1 MFRSTVSFSKHC
13 ASQDHI
19 EQFLAKQASKM
30 QEEKKG
36 LELEQNMFQDISYA
50 EELIKDQKKEEL
62 MKNEIQELMKYD
74 NQECVQVNQED
85 QSLKVVQDK
94 SQKISNDK
102 KEGLLEFKSHKHTNN
117 QSQGIA
123 KDQKQ
128 EEIRKDESQELKQ
141 DQSQDVT
148 KELSPELSKDQI
160 KEGLQVESQKLST
173 DNSLELPKEESQK
186 LPKYESQESLKDQ
199 SQVVVQDQSPDAF
212 KRNSRNDQSQDM
224 LQVKCHELPKDNSI
238 ELAMNQYQELSKDES
253 QNISKDKG
261 QELLLNN
268 EKENKDNDVE
278 QSNVEMGKQN
288 TMHLEEQENRK
299 MQLLEKRSTELPE
312 ETEISEKML
321 KTKIQ
326 EAAHQFKESL
336 EKIAN
341 DKNKENLEKEVNCDI
356 SVTENKITQV
366 SENLETKADAPSLPK
381 TNIGNIVENKSNI
394 TPDHDV
400 ITSVPCSIQ
409 EKSACT
415 SKTQVSKIE
424 SSKKV
429 LLPHCQENNKEIDLL
444 KCQKVYAKKK
454 AEVPSPKDKDDE
466 DMTKKTTSKGPGC
479 VACEYLENEVNCECD
494 ISVTENKITQVSENL
509 ETKADAPSL
518 PKTNTSNTVEKKSN
532 IIPGHN
538 VITSVP
544 CSIQEKSA
552 CTSKVEVSKIESS
565 KKEKTFDE
573 NSSGKS
579 DVDKLKNQ
587 LKTSKELNSML
598 LTRCQEN
605 KKEIDLLKCQKVNV
619 KKKAEVPSLKDKDD
633 EDMTKKTTSKGLGC
647 VACDDCLKTFKEDF
661 ETFKSK
667 HISAWDFKSVCKKDI
682 IDVNT
687 KNTKLSKRDFEIRL
701 QEFEEDIMDVVDC
714 KGDNTVNMLIKLGN
728 WSKVKFDNMEEKV
741 SENRNV
747 VKTEISALEHIIV
760 EKIST
765 KLETSIPI
773 MLKDI
778 IGTDKVRDEV
788 DSVERRLEMENFMKD
803 VTRLR
808 NKEIKDI
815 ENCKSQMEKTLEEM
829 LKMRDNEIEETKKL
843 KEDILRNR
851 IEEKDEMRRFREDMI
866 RKRNEE
872 KMEMEKLTKELIRNR
887 NEETELMKNFKE
899 NLIRQRNEEH
909 EEMKIFRKELI
920 RQRDE
925 EKQEMVK
932 LIEEVT
938 GRKEKYN
945 RMEEEEKE
953 IQNQESDKGI
963 KQNDSKVHKLE
974 EELNTKIEHLENRID
989 EVLNVAVMNGKTLQ
1003 SNEQCLKQK
1012 IETEV
1017 SQRFILEKIDDLKLR
1032 RTEDMLDVK
1041 KITDDMKNQMTQNKL
1056 ELNNILMEDR
1066 VDMKERIKDLKHE
1079 MKEIKSELKE
1089 KMREDKVDTI
1099 RNLENVAE
1107 HLKLFSQT
1115 EFSHQFASCKTA
1127 NYAEL
1132 KKISTEIDQ
1141 IKETFGSFR

>member
-1 MFRSTVSFSKHC
+1 
-13 ASQDHI
+13 
-19 EQFLAKQASKM
+19 M

-36 LELEQNMFQDISYA
+36 LELEQNMFKDISHA
-50 EELIKDQKKEEL
+50 EELIKDEKKE
-62 MKNEIQELMKYD
+62 ELMKYD
-74 NQECVQVNQED
+74 NQECVQVNQEED

-102 KEGLLEFKSHKHTNN
+102 KEGLLEFKSHEHTNN
-117 QSQGIA
+117 QSQGIT

-128 EEIRKDESQELKQ
+128 EEIRKNESKELKQ

-160 KEGLQVESQKLST
+160 KEGLQVKSQKLST

-186 LPKYESQESLKDQ
+186 LPKYESQEFMKDQ
-199 SQVVVQDQSPDAF
+199 SQIVVQDQSPDAF

-224 LQVKCHELPKDNSI
+224 LQVKCHELPNDNSI

-261 QELLLNN
+261 QEFLLNN
-268 EKENKDNDVE
+268 EKENKDDDVQ

-299 MQLLEKRSTELPE
+299 IQLLEKRSTELPE

-321 KTKIQ
+321 RTKIQ

-366 SENLETKADAPSLPK
+366 SENLEIKADAPSLPK

-394 TPDHDV
+394 TLDNDV

-424 SSKKV
+424 SSNKV

-444 KCQKVYAKKK
+444 ECQKVNVKKK

-479 VACEYLENEVNCECD
+479 VTCEYLENEVNCECD

-509 ETKADAPSL
+509 KTKADAPSL

-532 IIPGHN
+532 ITPGHD

-552 CTSKVEVSKIESS
+552 CKSKMEVSKIESS
-565 KKEKTFDE
+565 KEEKTFDE
-573 NSSGKS
+573 NSSEKS
-579 DVDKLKNQ
+579 DVDKLQNQ
-587 LKTSKELNSML
+587 LKTLTELNSML

-605 KKEIDLLKCQKVNV
+605 KKELDLLKCQKVNV
-619 KKKAEVPSLKDKDD
+619 KNKAELPSLKDKDD

-647 VACDDCLKTFKEDF
+647 IVCDDCLNTFREDF

-667 HISAWDFKSVCKKDI
+667 HISACDFKSVCKKDI

-741 SENRNV
+741 SENRNA

-778 IGTDKVRDEV
+778 KGTDKVRDEM
-788 DSVERRLEMENFMKD
+788 DSVERRFDKTEMENFMKD

-815 ENCKSQMEKTLEEM
+815 ENCKSQMEKTQEEM
-829 LKMRDNEIEETKKL
+829 LKMRDNEIEEIKKL

-899 NLIRQRNEEH
+899 DLIRQRNEEH

-920 RQRDE
+920 RQRNE
-925 EKQEMVK
+925 EKEEMVK

-938 GRKEKYN
+938 GRKEKYD

-953 IQNQESDKGI
+953 IQNEESDKGI
-963 KQNDSKVHKLE
+963 KQNDSKPACLEELIIKKIHKLE
-974 EELNTKIEHLENRID
+974 AVLNTKIEHVENRID
-989 EVLNVAVMNGKTLQ
+989 EVLNVEVMNGKTLQ
-1003 SNEQCLKQK
+1003 SDEQCLKQK
-1012 IETEV
+1012 IETKV

-1089 KMREDKVDTI
+1089 KMRDDKVDTI